1 MDINRLNEFL
11 VLTKCLNYSKAASQ
25 LYLTQ
30 PVLSR
35 HIHDLEHQVGASLL
49 IRNTHKVELTPIGK
63 LFAEESEQIIRTY
76 NKSMER
82 IRAATAVANG
92 VLHIGFLEAAVKPFF
107 KNFIVEF
114 SNEHPQISLELQSY
128 DLEELLTA
136 FNEDQLDIAFATH
149 VDDTYFPGLMSR
161 HILRDKLYVVTHSS
175 SPLKLQKS
183 ISIQALSDLPAI
195 MLSKEKN
202 AIAYDFHKNL
212 FKKYNA
218 QLNVVKEV
226 RNVENALFS
235 VSLNK
240 GFFIVPEHLLYLV
253 SEQVA
258 LELADDECYI
268 NVNLLWKKD
277 NPNPATSIF
286 EKDFLKFMRKA

>member
-11 VLTKCLNYSKAASQ
+11 VLANCLNYSKAASQ

-35 HIHDLEHQVGASLL
+35 HIHDLEHQVGTPLL
-49 IRNTHKVELTPIGK
+49 IRNTHKVELTQIGK
-63 LFAEESEQIIRTY
+63 LFEVEAKQIINTY

-82 IRAATAVANG
+82 IHAAAAAANG
-92 VLHIGFLEAAVKPFF
+92 VLNIGFLEAAVKPFF

-114 SNEHPQISLELQSY
+114 SKVHPQISLELQSY
-128 DLEELLTA
+128 DLEDLLIA

-149 VDDTYFPGLMSR
+149 VDDSYFPGLMSR
-161 HILRDKLYVVTHSS
+161 HILRDKLYAVVNTSH
-175 SPLKLQKS
+175 PLSLQKS
-183 ISIQALSDLPAI
+183 ISIQALSELPAV

-202 AIAYDFHKNL
+202 TIAYDFHKNL
-212 FKKYNA
+212 FKKHGA
-218 QLNVVKEV
+218 RLNVAKEV

-240 GFFIVPEHLLYLV
+240 GFFIIPEHLLYLV
-253 SEQVA
+253 SDQA
-258 LELADDECYI
+258 AIELSDDGCYLT
-268 NVNLLWKKD
+268 VNLLWKKD
-277 NPNPATSIF
+277 NPNPATVIF
-286 EKDFLKFMRKA
+286 EKEFLKFMK